1 MNYHLSI
8 FPIIMLS
15 MHMCKQMYN
24 IIRLKIIENG
34 EIRKKKTLE
43 LFFNSVTYINKNNY
57 YSNSFTSNV

>member
-1 MNYHLSI
+1 
-8 FPIIMLS
+8 
-15 MHMCKQMYN
+15 MCKQMYN